1 MINRSQK
8 KQIIKDL
15 KKKMVF
21 LVGPRQVGKTYLAK
35 NIANDFNKSVY
46 LNYDNF
52 NDRQI
57 ILKEEW
63 PQDTNLLILDE
74 IHKMKNWKNY
84 LKGVYDTKQNSLS
97 ILVSGSARLEAFR
110 QAGDSLAG
118 RFFVHHLLPLSLAEL
133 KGYGKYND
141 INRLMERGGFPEPFL
156 AKSNTDA
163 LRWRNLYLDSLIRTD
178 ILDFERVHD
187 FKSIKLVFEL
197 LRRKVGSPISY
208 NSIARDV
215 SISPITV
222 KKYIE
227 IFKALFIVFSLSPY
241 SKKIARSILK
251 EEKVYFYDS
260 ALVIGDE
267 GKILENLV
275 ALSLLKSS
283 LGQNDILGK
292 NIKVQ
297 YLKTKD
303 GKEVDFVLS
312 DNELIKEIIELKLSD
327 TNLSKNLVYFSNKYS
342 LKGLQLVKNLKQ
354 EKTVQG
360 INILKADNYLRNLY
374 L

>member
-297 YLKTKD
+297 HLKTKD

>member
-8 KQIIKDL
+8 EQIKKDL

-35 NIANDFNKSVY
+35 DIAQDFSKSTY
-46 LNYDNF
+46 LNYDSF
-52 NDRQI
+52 SDRKI

-63 PQDTNLLILDE
+63 SQDTNLLILDE
-74 IHKMKNWKNY
+74 IHKMKDWKNY
-84 LKGVYDTKQNSLS
+84 LKGVYDTKKSNLS

-118 RFFVHHLLPLSLAEL
+118 RFFVHHLLPFSLAEL
-133 KGYGKYND
+133 KSYDKYND
-141 INRLMERGGFPEPFL
+141 IVRLMKRGAFPEPFL
-156 AKSNTDA
+156 AKSNTEA
-163 LRWRNLYLDSLIRTD
+163 LRWRNFYLDSLIRTD
-178 ILDFERVHD
+178 ILDFDRIYD
-187 FKSIKLVFEL
+187 FKAIKLVLEL

-215 SISPITV
+215 AISPITV

-227 IFKALFIVFSLSPY
+227 IFKALFIVFSISPY

-251 EEKVYFYDS
+251 EEKIYFYDN
-260 ALVIGDE
+260 ALVVGDE
-267 GKILENLV
+267 GKVLENLI
-275 ALSLLKSS
+275 ALSLLKSI
-283 LGQNDILGK
+283 LGQNDVLGK
-292 NIKVQ
+292 NLKLQ
-297 YLKTKD
+297 YLRTKD
-303 GKEVDFVLS
+303 GREVDFVLS
-312 DNELIKEIIELKLSD
+312 ENEMIKEIIEVKLSD
-327 TNLSKNLVYFSNKYS
+327 SNLSKNLLYFSQRYS
-342 LKGLQLVKNLKQ
+342 LKGIQLVKNLKQ